1 MESLPSRTC
10 TGVLRK
16 RLLHFR
22 NDPIFENGSVL
33 ICEHFPCQ
41 LLDNINAE
49 SLEWF
54 TALDL
59 KDEEEQKDEIV
70 NSFRKSKSKPS
81 LVTKEG
87 NGKGGQKGKKL
98 QAVRGEQSY
107 VQCNETLYHC
117 SVFDCI
123 RWRRKTYEESAIL
136 AITFRPLYSVFLI
149 IEFSGSITNSI
160 NTFEYC

>member
-22 NDPIFENGSVL
+22 NDPIFEK
-33 ICEHFPCQ
+33 
-41 LLDNINAE
+41 
-49 SLEWF
+49 
-54 TALDL
+54 ALDL

-98 QAVRGEQSY
+98 QAVRGERSY

-117 SVFDCI
+117 SVFDCK
-123 RWRRKTYEESAIL
+123 RWRRKTYEESA
-136 AITFRPLYSVFLI
+136 VLI
-149 IEFSGSITNSI
+149 EVQNQIR
-160 NTFEYC
+160 